1 MREAEEKIK
10 IFQYLYKLHSCTTA
24 EEKEE
29 FIAKE
34 GGALVSLQDAAH
46 AIMTQAL
53 EVVEYTEWAVAQ
65 AQLLQEKRL
74 LAIIKALP
82 KDVQEDV
89 IKALEED
96 DDDLLDENL
105 NEDEKG
111 DNNNVTN

>member
-1 MREAEEKIK
+1 MKEVEEKNK
-10 IFQYLYKLHSCTTA
+10 IFQYLYKLNSCTTV

-29 FIAKE
+29 LIAKE
-34 GGALVSLQDAAH
+34 KGTLVSLQDAAH
-46 AIMTQAL
+46 AILSQAL

-65 AQLLQEKRL
+65 SQLLQEKRL

-82 KDVQEDV
+82 KDVREDV

>member
-1 MREAEEKIK
+1 MKEVGDKNK
-10 IFQYLYKLHSCTTA
+10 IFQYLYKLNSCTTV

-29 FIAKE
+29 LIDTEE
-34 GGALVSLQDAAH
+34 GTFVSLHDAAH
-46 AIMTQAL
+46 AIMSQAL

-65 AQLLQEKRL
+65 SQLLQEKRL

-82 KDVQEDV
+82 KDVREDV

-96 DDDLLDENL
+96 DDDLLDEYL

>member
-1 MREAEEKIK
+1 MKEAEEKIK
-10 IFQYLYKLHSCTTA
+10 IFQYLYKLHSCTTT

-34 GGALVSLQDAAH
+34 GGALVSLQDASH

-53 EVVEYTEWAVAQ
+53 EVVEYTEWAIAQ

-82 KDVQEDV
+82 KNVREDV